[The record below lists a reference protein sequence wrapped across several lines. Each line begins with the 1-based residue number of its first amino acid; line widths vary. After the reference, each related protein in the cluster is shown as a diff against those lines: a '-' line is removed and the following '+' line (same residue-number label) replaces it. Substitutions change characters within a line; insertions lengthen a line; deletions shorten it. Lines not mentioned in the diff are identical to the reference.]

1 MLARIFIDLGPA
13 PAPAARD
20 QPAGREVSPAGCTV
34 AVAMLALGMVPL
46 SFSAST
52 ADAKQRLKGA
62 FGSDAAVELLAC
74 PTTKSVLRCEQS
86 VLGGQARRC
95 LTSSETGA
103 RYPAAGAYYD
113 LLPSAST
120 TIGLDGLAAEL
131 REVSPSPPAAEP
143 RRHPRRATLRRR
155 HPSSRALTPAVTLR

>member
-1 MLARIFIDLGPA
+1 MWLRTTARGRYLRPGADSVQTSPSPDTML
-13 PAPAARD
+13 
-20 QPAGREVSPAGCTV
+20 V
-34 AVAMLALGMVPL
+34 LGMAPL

-62 FGSDAAVELLAC
+62 FGGDAAVELLAC
-74 PTTKSVLRCEQS
+74 PTTKSVLRYEQS

-143 RRHPRRATLRRR
+143 LRHPRRATLRRR
-155 HPSSRALTPAVTLR
+155 HPSTRALTLALTVR

>member
-1 MLARIFIDLGPA
+1 
-13 PAPAARD
+13 
-20 QPAGREVSPAGCTV
+20 
-34 AVAMLALGMVPL
+34 MLALGVAPL

-74 PTTKSVLRCEQS
+74 PTTKSVLRYEQS

-95 LTSSETGA
+95 LTNSETGV

-131 REVSPSPPAAEP
+131 REVSPSPPAPSRCATLAET
-143 RRHPRRATLRRR
+143 TLRRR
-155 HPSSRALTPAVTLR
+155 HPPTRALTLARTMR

>member
-1 MLARIFIDLGPA
+1 
-13 PAPAARD
+13 
-20 QPAGREVSPAGCTV
+20 
-34 AVAMLALGMVPL
+34 MLALGVAPL

-62 FGSDAAVELLAC
+62 FGGDAAVELLAC
-74 PTTKSVLRCEQS
+74 PTTKSVLRYEQS

-95 LTSSETGA
+95 LTNSETGV

-143 RRHPRRATLRRR
+143 LRHPRRATLRRR
-155 HPSSRALTPAVTLR
+155 HPST